1 MDPVLGQLGLEPS
14 TLPRRNL
21 EELDRRG
28 FTILPG
34 IIDPA
39 WRAGLAEAFERLF
52 EEEGEQAGSEVGLA
66 PGVRRLSDLVN
77 KGEVFDRIYLHPA
90 LLRAAWHVLGRP
102 FKLHSLNG
110 HDPLPGRGEQQLHTD
125 WGGERTA
132 FHVVNSMWMLDDF
145 TADNGATRVVPGT
158 HLLSEKIDT
167 YLEDRMAPREDE
179 VQLIAPAGSVGIFNG
194 SLWHSCSRNR
204 TAGKRRTLHCA
215 FIGREHPQQTDQRKY
230 LRPETARR
238 LSPLAR
244 YVLDV

>member
-1 MDPVLGQLGLEPS
+1 MDPVLEQLGLEPC
-14 TLPRRNL
+14 TLPRGNL
-21 EELDRRG
+21 EELDRQG

-34 IIDPA
+34 VIDPA
-39 WRAGLAEAFERLF
+39 WRAGLAEAFERLSG
-52 EEEGEQAGSEVGLA
+52 EEGDRAGSEVGLA

-77 KGEVFDRIYLHPA
+77 KGEMFDRIYLQPA
-90 LLRAAWHVLGRP
+90 LLRAVWHILRRP

-125 WGGERTA
+125 WGGERNR

-145 TADNGATRVVPGT
+145 TADNGATRVVPGS
-158 HLLSEKIDT
+158 HLLPEKIEA
-167 YLEDRMAPREDE
+167 YVEDRMAPREGE
-179 VQLIAPAGSVGIFNG
+179 VRLVAPAGSVGIFNG

-204 TAGKRRTLHCA
+204 TAGRRRTLHCA
-215 FIGREHPQQTDQRKY
+215 FIAREHPQQTDQGKY